1 MTIEQ
6 YTNYFETA
14 INKLH
19 EEGRYRVFAELE
31 KIAGQF
37 PYAHHYEDGK
47 VEKVTVWCSND
58 YLAMG
63 QNPKVLE
70 AMQNT
75 LISGGAGAGGTRNIA
90 GTNHHHILLEN
101 ELKTLHDKE
110 AALIFTSGFVANEA
124 CLSTIGK
131 ILPNCVI
138 LSDSLNHS
146 SMIMGIKNSG
156 CEKHI
161 FRHNDLNHIEA
172 ILKTIDPSRPKII
185 AFESVYSMDGDISPI
200 EEICD
205 LADQYN
211 AITYLDEVHAV
222 GLYGNKGGGIANQRN
237 LMDRITIIQ
246 GTLAKAFGLMG
257 GYIATTSLI
266 ADCIRSYAPGF
277 IFTTSLSPVIAAGA
291 VASIKH
297 LKATSWERAKHQQN
311 VQLMKNKLTKA
322 GFTIL
327 PTNTHIIPLIIGD
340 AVLTKKVTD
349 YLLKKHKI
357 YVQPINY
364 PTVPKGTERLRL
376 TPSPVHTESMMDEF
390 VEALQDTWKEL
401 SISLAA

>member
-1 MTIEQ
+1 
-6 YTNYFETA
+6 
-14 INKLH
+14 
-19 EEGRYRVFAELE
+19 
-31 KIAGQF
+31 
-37 PYAHHYEDGK
+37 
-47 VEKVTVWCSND
+47 
-58 YLAMG
+58 
-63 QNPKVLE
+63 
-70 AMQNT
+70 
-75 LISGGAGAGGTRNIA
+75 
-90 GTNHHHILLEN
+90 
-101 ELKTLHDKE
+101 
-110 AALIFTSGFVANEA
+110 
-124 CLSTIGK
+124 
-131 ILPNCVI
+131 
-138 LSDSLNHS
+138 
-146 SMIMGIKNSG
+146 MIMGIKNSG